1 VAIGLRGAVAAQP
14 DLEARRGV
22 AALRTEGEPALP
34 TGVPMT
40 GLDDGTWRWPATEGE
55 RQWHVGQ
62 GGRQRE
68 ATGGAALLSPSCGVA
83 SSTTAQHLPGD
94 AQSGRACVRRGEGGV
109 GNAIASSDSAV
120 RAGRLGLRGRKHLNG
135 TAHVRARARGSH
147 AETAH

>member
-1 VAIGLRGAVAAQP
+1 VAIGLRGAVAA
-14 DLEARRGV
+14 
-22 AALRTEGEPALP
+22 LRTEGELTLP

-55 RQWHVGQ
+55 RQWCVGQ

-94 AQSGRACVRRGEGGV
+94 AQSGRACARRGEGGV

-120 RAGRLGLRGRKHLNG
+120 GVGRLGLRGRKRLNG
-135 TAHVRARARGSH
+135 TAHVRARGSH